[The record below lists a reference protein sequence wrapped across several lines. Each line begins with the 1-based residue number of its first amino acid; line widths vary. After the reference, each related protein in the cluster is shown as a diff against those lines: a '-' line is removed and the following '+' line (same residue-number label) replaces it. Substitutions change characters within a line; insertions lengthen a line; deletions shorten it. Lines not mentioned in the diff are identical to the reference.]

1 MLNIAGGNLSSKPRG
16 MIWMRITVNQ
26 LSPTLICKRC
36 GNIANC
42 MQKFFQTSLFYKSI
56 QMEWSCRT
64 CSIWWGRH
72 WHLKHWYHP
81 AKVTFPNWKCIWLN
95 RKQYF
100 TTLKHLFVPH
110 DEWMADIGTYLKHWH
125 NPAHVIRCI
134 FPTCEMY
141 ICLNSK
147 PKLSTNFFLCTETL
161 LLTMLVQFLPMKV
174 QPQLLKSTSWLLW
187 MEYTIIKGIIMS
199 RKPQPASP
207 ILNIVNVFTGTS
219 WVIINYQR
227 HRQKVLLKFH
237 VLGVN

>member
-147 PKLSTNFFLCTETL
+147 PQHCNNFFCTQKHCCWLCWSSFYQWRCSL
-161 LLTMLVQFLPMKV
+161 N
-174 QPQLLKSTSWLLW
+174 SWNQHHDYYW
-187 MEYTIIKGIIMS
+187 YIIIKGIIMS

-219 WVIINYQR
+219 WVIINYQC
-227 HRQKVLLKFH
+227 HRQKVL
-237 VLGVN
+237 